1 MNGNEIFALF
11 GGMFALLVLPLLL
24 GWFLTRRLGTW
35 PGALLVAAVFAAAGA
50 WFEPFF
56 GSITGGA
63 AFLLAMFS
71 SQGKGMAGAYLRL
84 EGRRRR

>member
-1 MNGNEIFALF
+1 MNDNELIVFVA
-11 GGMFALLVLPLLL
+11 GMFGLLVLPLVL

-56 GSITGGA
+56 GLITGGV
-63 AFLLAMFS
+63 AFFLAMFS
-71 SQGKGMAGAYLRL
+71 SQGKSMAGAYLRL
-84 EGRRRR
+84 ESRRRH